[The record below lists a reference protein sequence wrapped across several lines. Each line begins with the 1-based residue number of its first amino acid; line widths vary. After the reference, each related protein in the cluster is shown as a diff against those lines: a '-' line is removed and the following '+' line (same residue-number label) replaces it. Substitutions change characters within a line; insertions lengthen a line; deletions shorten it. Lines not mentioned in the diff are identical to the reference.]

1 MKTHENMFPLSLL
14 IYPDLSMV
22 FNKKVLYR
30 IYAKNLRMFHRK
42 IGSFL
47 SGERERK
54 CHLLTGLYEN
64 GAFMRI
70 TDDLSFKDD
79 IG

>member
-1 MKTHENMFPLSLL
+1 MKTHENLFPLSLL

-42 IGSFL
+42 IAGYKRYISYRIFKL
-47 SGERERK
+47 KLVFSVFFERRK
-54 CHLLTGLYEN
+54 
-64 GAFMRI
+64 GAKMPSADWFV
-70 TDDLSFKDD
+70 
-79 IG
+79 